1 MEFFKFPWKTGFIT
15 FINFFHMTMMRAV
28 IVLPIF
34 LFSRI
39 FRKNKCL
46 RVFLP
51 LIFSKNQTI

>member
-39 FRKNKCL
+39 FRKK
-46 RVFLP
+46 
-51 LIFSKNQTI
+51 